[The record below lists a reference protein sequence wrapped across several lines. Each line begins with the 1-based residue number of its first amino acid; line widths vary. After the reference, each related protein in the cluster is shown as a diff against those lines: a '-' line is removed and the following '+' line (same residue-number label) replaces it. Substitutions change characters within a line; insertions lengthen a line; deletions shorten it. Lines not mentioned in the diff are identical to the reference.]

1 MDTQISTPDLLW
13 KDLFTE
19 FHQEAVLFFF
29 GKALHDAI
37 DFGVEPEF
45 LEQEFNDVFT
55 GNDPTQKVADKVIK
69 YRLKNGGEKI
79 IILHVEFQ
87 GGFEKEFPQRM
98 FWYFVYIAAK
108 YKTTDITALAV
119 YTNAK
124 KPKIYNT
131 FKMSNFGTELSYKFN
146 TYIVRNQTEEQL
158 LASDS
163 LFSVAVLANLY
174 LIKAGKNNQN
184 RYEYK
189 KKLVDIV
196 IEKKFDRKKLS
207 RLLIF
212 VRHLIKLP
220 KNFENDF
227 KSYIAQPKAQH
238 KMEETKES
246 LLEYSS
252 IYGKA
257 INEIKEETRQI
268 ALQEEREKTI
278 INIRRKMGFSA
289 EQIANMTDFTIEFVQ
304 SVIAKFEKNA

>member
-1 MDTQISTPDLLW
+1 MNTPISTPDLLW

-29 GKALHDAI
+29 GKELHEAI
-37 DFGVEPEF
+37 DFSVEPEF

-55 GNDPTQKVADKVIK
+55 GNDPSKKVADKVIK

-79 IILHVEFQ
+79 LILHVEFQ

-124 KPKIYNT
+124 KPKVYNT

-146 TYIVRNQTEEQL
+146 TYIVRNQTEVEL

-196 IEKKFDRKKLS
+196 IEKQFDRKKLS

-220 KNFENDF
+220 KSIENDF
-227 KSYIAQPKAQH
+227 ILYIAQPKVLLN
-238 KMEETKES
+238 MEETKES
-246 LLEYSS
+246 LLEYSV

-257 INEIKEETRQI
+257 INEIKEETRQ
-268 ALQEEREKTI
+268 EDREKTI
-278 INIRRKMGFSA
+278 MSIRRKMGFSS
-289 EQIANMTDFTIEFVQ
+289 EQIANMTDFAIEFVQ
-304 SVIAKFEKNA
+304 SVIHKFEQKA

>member
-1 MDTQISTPDLLW
+1 METPISTPDLLW

-29 GKALHDAI
+29 GKELHDAI
-37 DFGVEPEF
+37 DFTVEPEF

-55 GNDPTQKVADKVIK
+55 GNDPTKKVADKVIK
-69 YRLKNGGEKI
+69 YRLKSGGEKI
-79 IILHVEFQ
+79 LILHVEFQ

-98 FWYFVYIAAK
+98 FWYFVYIAEK

-124 KPKIYNT
+124 KPKVYNT

-174 LIKAGKNNQN
+174 LIKAGKNSKN

-196 IEKKFDRKKLS
+196 IAKQFDRKKLS

-227 KSYIAQPKAQH
+227 KSYITQPKVQH
-238 KMEETKES
+238 NMEETKES
-246 LLEYSS
+246 LLEYPS

-257 INEIKEETRQI
+257 INEIKEETRE
-268 ALQEEREKTI
+268 AVLQEEREKTI
-278 INIRRKMGFSA
+278 MNIRRTMGFSV

-304 SVIAKFEKNA
+304 SVIDKFEQKA